1 MVNGLAWTSVGGEIL
16 PIEVAAMKGTGKLEL
31 TGNLGNV
38 MKESARAAISCVRT
52 RAESLGISSDFH
64 NKMDI
69 HIHVPEGAVPKNGP
83 SAGIAMATS
92 ITSALSQTKIRH
104 DVAMT
109 GEITLQGRVLPIGGL
124 KEKTMAAYRAGI
136 KDVIIPADNVSDLA
150 DVDEVVKKSI
160 DFHPVRKLDEV
171 LEIALTEKPS
181 QANRFAPRRK
191 AVHRHL
197 QHPRKIRRRLS
208 RKTETEE
215 RESDG
220 KV

>member
-1 MVNGLAWTSVGGEIL
+1 M
-16 PIEVAAMKGTGKLEL
+16 
-31 TGNLGNV
+31 
-38 MKESARAAISCVRT
+38 RT

-69 HIHVPEGAVPKNGP
+69 HIHVPEGAVPKDGP

-171 LEIALTEKPS
+171 LEIALTEKPQPSKPICAQEESSPSASPASPENTAAS
-181 QANRFAPRRK
+181 QP
-191 AVHRHL
+191 
-197 QHPRKIRRRLS
+197 
-208 RKTETEE
+208 
-215 RESDG
+215 
-220 KV
+220 

>member
-1 MVNGLAWTSVGGEIL
+1 MPLRREKGKPGGLFGTTKVPLREISKTDEIGLVNGLAWTSVGGEIL
-16 PIEVAAMKGTGKLEL
+16 PIEVAAMKGCKLEL

-52 RAESLGISSDFH
+52 RVESLGISSDFH

-69 HIHVPEGAVPKNGP
+69 HIHVPEGAVPNNGP
-83 SAGIAMATS
+83 SAGIATATS

-136 KDVIIPADNVSDLA
+136 KDVDHSG
-150 DVDEVVKKSI
+150 
-160 DFHPVRKLDEV
+160 R
-171 LEIALTEKPS
+171 
-181 QANRFAPRRK
+181 
-191 AVHRHL
+191 
-197 QHPRKIRRRLS
+197 
-208 RKTETEE
+208 
-215 RESDG
+215 
-220 KV
+220 